1 MKNIKHLGYTYQ
13 GLLVTSV
20 IEGQDAR
27 RAQIHPAFVQINC
40 QGESGAD
47 NASGVQIPTAQW
59 AEIQRRGGQ

>member
-13 GLLVTSV
+13 GRLITSV
-20 IEGQDAR
+20 IADRDAR

-47 NASGVQIPTAQW
+47 NATGIQIPVSQW